1 MVDEAYDVVVV
12 GGGAAGLSG
21 ALALVRARRSVL
33 VVDAGQPRN
42 APAGHVHN
50 YLTREGTPPA
60 ELVAAGRDE
69 VTRYG
74 GRIVAGRVEAAAKDG
89 DGFLVTL
96 DGARSVRA
104 RRLLVA
110 TGLVDELPDVPG
122 LAQRWGRDVLH
133 CPYCHGWEVRDR
145 RIGVLATGPLAWH
158 QAELWRQW
166 SPHVLVLL
174 HHTPAPG
181 AEQAERLAARGITVV
196 DGPVAG
202 LEVAGD
208 TLTGVRLAS
217 GEIVALDGVV
227 VSPRLSARA
236 DVLESL
242 GLKPVDVEFG
252 GQVVGSQVP
261 ADPTGATSVPGV
273 WVAGNVADVQA
284 QVIVAAAAGLKAG
297 AAINADLVA
306 EDTRDA
312 VDAYRHQARTMF
324 EQDAWEER
332 YSARPA
338 LWSGRPNPQLVAE
351 AAELAPGRA
360 LDVGSGEGADAIW
373 LAERGWTVTAVDIST
388 TALERAAAHAAAAGA
403 QVASRITWTHADL
416 RDQPPAEGAYDLVS
430 SQFMHLPG
438 DTRRGLY
445 ARLAAAVTPG
455 GILLIVGHHP
465 SDLRTTAHRMHF
477 PDMMFTAEE
486 VAASLDPTAWRV
498 LAAETRPRAAVDP
511 DGRAITIHDA
521 VLVARRLSP
530 S

>member
-1 MVDEAYDVVVV
+1 MGETYDVVVV

-21 ALALVRARRSVL
+21 ALALARARRSVL

-74 GRIVAGRVEAAAKDG
+74 GRIVTGRVEAAAKDG

-122 LAQRWGRDVLH
+122 LARRWGKDVLH

-145 RIGVLATGPLAWH
+145 RIGVLATGPMAWH

-166 SPHVLVLL
+166 SRHVLLLL
-174 HHTPAPG
+174 HHTPAPD
-181 AEQAERLAARGITVV
+181 AEQAERLAAREITVV
-196 DGPVAG
+196 SGPVAG

-208 TLTGVRLAS
+208 RLTGVRLAS
-217 GEIVALDGVV
+217 GEIVELDGVV
-227 VSPRLSARA
+227 VAPRLSARA
-236 DVLESL
+236 DMVESL
-242 GLKPVDVEFG
+242 GLKPVDVEAA

-261 ADPTGATSVPGV
+261 ADPTGATDVPGV

-284 QVIVAAAAGLKAG
+284 QVITAAAAGLRAG

-312 VDAYRHQARTMF
+312 VQAYR
-324 EQDAWEER
+324 
-332 YSARPA
+332 
-338 LWSGRPNPQLVAE
+338 
-351 AAELAPGRA
+351 
-360 LDVGSGEGADAIW
+360 
-373 LAERGWTVTAVDIST
+373 
-388 TALERAAAHAAAAGA
+388 
-403 QVASRITWTHADL
+403 
-416 RDQPPAEGAYDLVS
+416 
-430 SQFMHLPG
+430 
-438 DTRRGLY
+438 RRG
-445 ARLAAAVTPG
+445 
-455 GILLIVGHHP
+455 
-465 SDLRTTAHRMHF
+465 RTVFER
-477 PDMMFTAEE
+477 
-486 VAASLDPTAWRV
+486 
-498 LAAETRPRAAVDP
+498 
-511 DGRAITIHDA
+511 DA
-521 VLVARRLSP
+521 
-530 S
+530 